1 MPATR
6 PTKNGTETPDLPSTV
21 VVIPAFGLSVVVI
34 PVFGLPVVVIP
45 VGDAYECRFA
55 VG

>member
-6 PTKNGTETPDLPSTV
+6 PTKNGTETPDLP
-21 VVIPAFGLSVVVI
+21 FGLSVVVI
-34 PVFGLPVVVIP
+34 LVFGLPVVVIP